1 MDVDPYEEVTLHYTD
16 YQSNGEL
23 LGGRTCICALCPVER
38 ESRDSQ
44 FNVLYNKLVNYSLK
58 FPYAE

>member
-1 MDVDPYEEVTLHYTD
+1 MYL
-16 YQSNGEL
+16 
-23 LGGRTCICALCPVER
+23 CALSRER

-58 FPYAE
+58 FPYAEYFSFLFFFFLKSNKAKGFYYFIEQSNL